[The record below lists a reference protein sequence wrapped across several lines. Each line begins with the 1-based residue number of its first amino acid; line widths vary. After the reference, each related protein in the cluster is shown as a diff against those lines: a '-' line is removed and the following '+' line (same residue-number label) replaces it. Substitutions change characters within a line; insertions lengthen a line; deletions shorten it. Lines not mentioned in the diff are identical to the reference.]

1 MVKNQKL
8 YMQIYDYY
16 KNLIESGKLAEG
28 TKLPSIRRCA
38 EERNVSKTTAEQAYL
53 CLCDDGYVLPKSQSG
68 YYVSKRGRLPKKQ
81 ETERGRELQKNNII
95 YDFSSAGVDNQVF
108 DMNIWRRYV
117 KSALRQTER
126 LLFYGEPQG
135 EYDLR
140 CEIAKYARETR
151 NCVCS
156 EENIVIGAGVQT
168 LLNILCP
175 LVKNKKSVCFDDLA
189 YKQGTA
195 VFKDYGF
202 RVSDDKQKS
211 NILYVSP
218 SYSTRWGDT
227 MSVNERFEL
236 VDFAR
241 RNGNLII
248 EDDYGS
254 EFRYFNRPTPSLQ
267 GLDGGENVVYLGTF
281 SKLLLPS
288 IRISFM
294 ILPTRLLSEY
304 KRKSELYNQTVS
316 KADQI
321 ALCSYIRDGHLYSQI
336 KKSRKIYAQK
346 SKVLSDLICEKFGE
360 KAEIIKTNSPLYIR
374 VRFNLNLSTNQF
386 VEQAQ
391 KQGVSIIPIENNQ
404 NRAEIAFS
412 VSNVS
417 VFCLERAVGTLYS
430 AVFGGE

>member
-1 MVKNQKL
+1 MENRKL
-8 YMQIYDYY
+8 YIQIYDYY
-16 KNLIESGKLAEG
+16 KDLIESGKMLEG
-28 TKLPSIRRCA
+28 EKLPSIRRCA
-38 EERNVSKTTAEQAYL
+38 EERGVSKTTAELAYL
-53 CLCDDGYVLPKSQSG
+53 CLCDDGYILPKSQSG
-68 YYVSKRGRLPKKQ
+68 YYVSKRGNIRTKQ
-81 ETERGRELQKNNII
+81 EIKLKDKSEKDETI
-95 YDFSSAGVDNQVF
+95 YDFSSAGVDEEVF

-135 EYDLR
+135 EPDLR
-140 CEIAKYARETR
+140 REIAAYARETR
-151 NCVCS
+151 NCVCNA
-156 EENIVIGAGVQT
+156 ENIVIGAGVQT

-175 LVKNKKSVCFDDLA
+175 ILKAKKTVAFDDLS
-189 YKQGTA
+189 YKQGIA
-195 VFKDYGF
+195 VFRDYGF
-202 RVSDDKQKS
+202 RVTDDKEES

-227 MSVNERFEL
+227 MSVSERFEL

-241 RNGNLII
+241 QNNKLII

-294 ILPTRLLSEY
+294 ILPARLLKEY
-304 KRKSELYNQTVS
+304 KRKSHLYNQTVS

-336 KKSRKIYAQK
+336 RKSRKSYNQK
-346 SKVLSDLICEKFGE
+346 SKILTDLITEKFGE
-360 KAEIIKTNSPLYIR
+360 NAEILKTNSPLYVR
-374 VRFNLNLSTNQF
+374 CRFNLGITTAEL
-386 VEQAQ
+386 
-391 KQGVSIIPIENNQ
+391 ID
-404 NRAEIAFS
+404 RAEKRGIKLIFAEENENCAEVAFS
-412 VSNVS
+412 VSSINAS
-417 VFCLERAVGTLYS
+417 RLSDAINFLHISLC
-430 AVFGGE
+430 GGE

>member
-1 MVKNQKL
+1 MKNRKL

-16 KNLIESGKLAEG
+16 KDLIESGKMPEG
-28 TKLPSIRRCA
+28 EKLPSIRRCA
-38 EERNVSKTTAEQAYL
+38 EERQVSKTTAEQAYM
-53 CLCDDGYVLPKSQSG
+53 CLCDDGYILPKYRSG
-68 YYVSKRGRLPKKQ
+68 YYVSKRGSLPRKQ
-81 ETERGRELQKNNII
+81 EIQSNHKSEKSKII
-95 YDFSSAGVDNQVF
+95 YDFASAGVDEEVF

-135 EYDLR
+135 EPDLR
-140 CEIAKYARETR
+140 REIAAYARETR

-175 LVKNKKSVCFDDLA
+175 LLKAKKTVSFDDLS
-189 YKQGTA
+189 YKQGIA
-195 VFKDYGF
+195 VFCDYGF
-202 RVSDDKQKS
+202 RVTDDRES
-211 NILYVSP
+211 GDILYVSP

-241 RNGNLII
+241 QQGKLII

-267 GLDGGENVVYLGTF
+267 GLDGGENIVYLGTF

-294 ILPTRLLSEY
+294 ILPTRLLKEY
-304 KRKSELYNQTVS
+304 KRKANLYNQTVS
-316 KADQI
+316 KADQM

-336 KKSRKIYAQK
+336 RKSRKLYTQK
-346 SKVLSDLICEKFGE
+346 SKMLAELLSEKFGE
-360 KAEIIKTNSPLYIR
+360 KIEILKTNSPLY
-374 VRFNLNLSTNQF
+374 VRCRFFLGLSTSEF
-386 VEQAQ
+386 LRRAEKKGIMLISAE
-391 KQGVSIIPIENNQ
+391 ENEAL
-404 NRAEIAFS
+404 AEIAFS
-412 VSNVS
+412 VSSVSLSAFSDAVNVLYNS
-417 VFCLERAVGTLYS
+417 VLSCE
-430 AVFGGE
+430 